1 MRMRLTPAEGGL
13 SAALPMLRKL
23 LSKRFWPKAIIAFLI
38 FFQFVGLFLLFLY
51 LSDWS
56 GLSPEWSGIAVI
68 IVYGIGVV
76 FAFYCFN
83 SESSIAYKLSWVFV
97 VLAFPGAGSF
107 LYLIFGNKQNSRR
120 KARLVKRFVTPY
132 QRDSLSP
139 EEWDAIRKEHPY
151 AYPLASYLHRV
162 KGIVPYQKSS
172 VEYFPLGDAVFEP
185 ILAELRKARHFIF
198 IEFFIIESDGVFFS
212 SILEILKQKAQAGL
226 DIRIVYDDVGCLTTL
241 PSSFGKDMALL
252 NIKAKPFNEF
262 RPFLDVRQNNRDH
275 RKMII
280 IDGHTAFTGGFNL
293 ADEYINRKPRFGHW
307 KDNGILVRGK
317 AVEGYTNSFLAT
329 YESLDPSKPGEFDKA
344 KYASSAYIEEIG
356 GYPKTAGYV
365 EPYDDTPLDGETVG
379 ERVYLSLIQRAND
392 YVYMATP
399 YLLIDEEMENSLCAA
414 AKSGV
419 DVRLLTP
426 HIPDKKAVFNLT
438 RSYYRRLLQAGVRIY
453 EYTPGFVHEKM
464 FIADD
469 KMATVGTINLDYR
482 SLFLHFE
489 NGTFLFG
496 SPAIKNMKRDY
507 LDTLSLS
514 KEVDRATYER
524 WYRKN
529 KYYWALLRIA
539 APFL

>member
-1 MRMRLTPAEGGL
+1 
-13 SAALPMLRKL
+13 MLKKL

-38 FFQFVGLFLLFLY
+38 FCQFVGLFLLFLY

-56 GLSPEWSGIAVI
+56 GLSPEWSVIAVI
-68 IVYGIGVV
+68 IVYAIGVV

-83 SESSIAYKLSWVFV
+83 SDSSIAYKLSWVFV
-97 VLAFPGAGSF
+97 ILGFPGAGSF
-107 LYLIFGNKQNSRR
+107 LYLIFGNKQNTRR
-120 KARLVKRFVTPY
+120 NAKGVKRFIVPY
-132 QRDSLSP
+132 QRASLS
-139 EEWDAIRKEHPY
+139 EDEWKQIEDKFPY
-151 AYPLASYLHRV
+151 AYPIAHYLHRV
-162 KGIVPYQKSS
+162 KGIIPYKDSS
-172 VEYFPLGDAVFEP
+172 AEYFPLGDAIFEP
-185 ILAELRKARHFIF
+185 ILTELKKAKHFVF
-198 IEFFIIESDGVFFS
+198 LEFFIIESDGVFFS
-212 SILEILKQKAQAGL
+212 SILDILKEKAKEGL
-226 DIRIVYDDVGCLTTL
+226 DVRIVYDDVGCLTTL
-241 PSSFGKDMALL
+241 PSSFAKDMAELG
-252 NIKAKPFNEF
+252 IKAHPFNEF

-293 ADEYINRKPRFGHW
+293 ADEYINKKERFGHW

-329 YESLDPSKPGEFDKA
+329 FESLYPSKPGEFDK
-344 KYASSAYIEEIG
+344 KQYSSAMYIDEIG
-356 GYPKTAGYV
+356 GYPKQKGYI
-365 EPYDDTPLDGETVG
+365 EPYDDIPFDGETVG
-379 ERVYLSLIQRAND
+379 ERVYLSLIQRANK
-392 YVYMATP
+392 YVYMSTP

-426 HIPDKKAVFNLT
+426 HIPDKKTVFNLT
-438 RSYYRRLLQAGVRIY
+438 RSYYRRLLQAGVKIY

-469 KMATVGTINLDYR
+469 LMATVGTINLDYR

-496 SPAIKNMKRDY
+496 SPIIKNMKRDY
-507 LDTLSLS
+507 LDTLSVS

-524 WYRKN
+524 WYQKN